1 MQCCFAVILCEIT
14 GRISLQRA
22 EFTAIFKA
30 RVYILTFFQCL
41 LFCTRTLHQIPLF
54 QLFYVHWSHSW
65 SAVSRR
71 GKKKDFIIS
80 VRGLTLVIHIAFTV
94 VGKGALYCLHLSV
107 LAGTTV
113 FSTTEGALSLP
124 WLKADG
130 LTHKVRAAAED
141 AAPTQPQRSTAER
154 QWLRPK
160 KGWGQCWGRCCSC
173 SGTERGKQLE
183 QLSFSQLSQQS
194 QSHQLRA
201 GRRDVQK
208 EL

>member
-1 MQCCFAVILCEIT
+1 M
-14 GRISLQRA
+14 
-22 EFTAIFKA
+22 
-30 RVYILTFFQCL
+30 
-41 LFCTRTLHQIPLF
+41 
-54 QLFYVHWSHSW
+54 
-65 SAVSRR
+65 VSCKQE
-71 GKKKDFIIS
+71 GEKKKDFIIS

-141 AAPTQPQRSTAER
+141 AAPTQPQRSTAEG

-160 KGWGQCWGRCCSC
+160 KG
-173 SGTERGKQLE
+173 
-183 QLSFSQLSQQS
+183 
-194 QSHQLRA
+194 
-201 GRRDVQK
+201 
-208 EL
+208 